1 MTLKTKVTL
10 VVSLVSIVGFT
21 IFGVWQYLNVK
32 EVQLEIS
39 YRDYQG
45 KIDSAL
51 LVLDSYLLEKQQIIN
66 GLSKQITKHLH
77 DEERITNEL
86 ELSEIVGGFN
96 LMYFGVESTGRM
108 LRSNRNNVY
117 PSSGYDPRKR
127 SWFSIT
133 KEKQQNIILSDA
145 WMQASKKIP
154 VFGFSAPIFMDNTFY
169 GVVSGDIAL
178 KPLNAYIK
186 KLFEKETAIAYA
198 VDSQQNIVVSP
209 NENEIFTQNEISKFL
224 IAQKDSNR
232 FFTLGDKLGVCK
244 INTQT
249 NWKFCLL
256 EDKNILYQP
265 INAMISS
272 LIIKMLIF
280 AVFLIVI
287 INIAM
292 SKLLSGVNPI
302 KNSILEFFDYL
313 NGKTQTINPCKI
325 KTNDELG
332 TLAKALN
339 ENILITKKN
348 LEFER
353 ACVESSIVVLEN
365 MQNGNFSSI
374 NEKETNNAQLN
385 MLKNHTNST
394 ILAVKESLETIT
406 KILEV
411 FQGNDFT
418 YKANLENKQGA
429 FYQTLSGINNLGS
442 YIQEMLQEQSSTAD
456 KLNTSYKSL
465 QNIVAQVKESSQSQ
479 SLSAQQSA
487 QAISAMTDSI
497 QNTASRSEEIT
508 QQANNIRGVVGT
520 IKDIADQTN
529 LLALNAAIEAA
540 RAGEHGRGFA
550 VVADE
555 VRKLAESTQ
564 KSLGE
569 IEANI
574 NLLAQSMNE
583 ISSAIQEQTGGITQ
597 INESIQLLEDKIQ
610 ESKHVIDSCEQV
622 SLEVGSFAD
631 NIKAHL
637 QSKKF

>member
-10 VVSLVSIVGFT
+10 VVSLVSIVGFS
-21 IFGVWQYLNVK
+21 IFGVWQYLNIK
-32 EVQLEIS
+32 EAELATS
-39 YRDYQG
+39 YKNYQR
-45 KIDSAL
+45 KVDSAL
-51 LVLDSYLLEKQQIIN
+51 LVLDSYLLEKQHIVN
-66 GLSKQITKHLH
+66 MLGKQITKYLH
-77 DEERITNEL
+77 DEERITNAL
-86 ELSEIVGGFN
+86 ELSEAVGGFN
-96 LMYFGVESTGRM
+96 LMYFGVESNGRM

-127 SWFSIT
+127 SWFSIA

-154 VFGFSAPIFMDNTFY
+154 VFGFSAPIFVDNVFY

-186 KLFEKETAIAYA
+186 KLFENETALAYA
-198 VDSQQNIVVSP
+198 MDSKQNIVVSP
-209 NENEIFTQNEISKFL
+209 NENEVFSQNEISKFL
-224 IAQKDSNR
+224 IEQKDSNQ
-232 FFTLGDKLGVCK
+232 FFTFRDKLGVCK
-244 INTQT
+244 IDTQT

-256 EDKNILYQP
+256 EDEEVIYQP
-265 INAMISS
+265 INAMIFS

-280 AVFLIVI
+280 AVFLIFVI
-287 INIAM
+287 NVVM
-292 SKLLSGVNPI
+292 SKLLRGVQPI

-313 NGKTQTINPCKI
+313 NGKTQTINSCEI

-339 ENILITKKN
+339 ENILTTKKN

-353 ACVESSIVVLEN
+353 ACVEGSIVVLEN
-365 MQNGNFSSI
+365 MQSGDFSSI

-385 MLKNHTNST
+385 TLKNYTNST
-394 ILAVKESLETIT
+394 MLAIKESLETIT
-406 KILEV
+406 KTLEI
-411 FQGNDFT
+411 FQENDFT
-418 YKANLENKQGA
+418 HKADLQNKQGA
-429 FYQTLSGINNLGS
+429 FLQTLNGINNLGS
-442 YIQEMLQEQSSTAD
+442 YIQEMLKEQSITAE
-456 KLNTSYKSL
+456 KLNISYQSL
-465 QNIVAQVKESSQSQ
+465 QNIVTQIKESSQSQ
-479 SLSAQQSA
+479 SLSAKQSA
-487 QAISAMTDSI
+487 EAISIMTDSI
-497 QNTASRSEEIT
+497 QNTASRSEEIA

-583 ISSAIQEQTGGITQ
+583 ISSAIQEQNDGITK
-597 INESIQLLEDKIQ
+597 INDSIQLLEDKIQ
-610 ESKHVIDSCEQV
+610 ESNYIIDSCEQI

-631 NIKAHL
+631 HIKTQL